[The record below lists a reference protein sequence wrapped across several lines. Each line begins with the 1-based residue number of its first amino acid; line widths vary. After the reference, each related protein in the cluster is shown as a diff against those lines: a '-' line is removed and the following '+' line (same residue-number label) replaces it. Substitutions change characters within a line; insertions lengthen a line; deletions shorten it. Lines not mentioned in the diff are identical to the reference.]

1 MWTPRRV
8 LLLILGIGVF
18 GVAYGVYS
26 RFLGS
31 IDGLPQLPAEFLAR
45 RADSDPFLPPTQTVT
60 DKKLLLAFGQNCEEI
75 GYNYKLELP
84 AKGIIIAT
92 NQYSIDPD
100 GRLKLTPFSLATIK
114 ERPGAAHPEINSIHC
129 DLGYLEFDKPVKTMQ
144 EIGARRI
151 MACELLGDP
160 GLLSHDSRRGL
171 IHLINNRGTPETNDD
186 LALVTSGPV
195 SYRESSQPGLPLDK
209 ARPEISTSAAV
220 QIVDKRNQ
228 PQSTTVTAQGMQV
241 YLLTETPGTAAK
253 RPGAKNNSSFG
264 GVRRVVLPANVN
276 MNLWLDSG
284 GGFLASSKPQPAAA
298 TPATAAKQER
308 TNLQISTMGPF
319 TYDIAPEGD
328 RARFDRL
335 PPSATTL
342 PNSVRVVRPQSRS
355 AESVLNDQLEC
366 DSLELK
372 FAAKG
377 TIRLPSSA
385 DKSPKTAAKSS
396 GEPDRTQIEWI
407 HAWGQFVVLTSDEE
421 KLEAR
426 GNDLFHD
433 AIAKTTTLHG
443 NPETVALK
451 DGNEIHAPVLILHG
465 GDDKA
470 QQHAEARG
478 AGYFRMLDRNGQQ
491 RTVLGRWKDRLV
503 YRKEEIRDALT
514 LTGDAIFEDPASGQ
528 YLRGDSIK
536 LVLAP
541 DGKKIDPSTIGAAG
555 NRPKPQR
562 LEAYGNVVA
571 RAPELSVQN
580 TEELVV
586 LFKDITPAPVASP
599 APAAP
604 VAAAPP
610 APAPAPLAGL
620 GGKPRD
626 KDKPTQPIDVRAR
639 RIQVFLLMASGDQ
652 TQLDRV
658 DCEGNVYVR
667 QAPAPPQTKPVEMRG
682 TGLNLRHTPEG
693 NILEVKGDLQN
704 PGEVALPELEL
715 IGPYIKID
723 QVENTAEVVGI
734 GSMKFESQT
743 DLQGKKL
750 DKPMPLMVT
759 WKQKMRFNGTTA
771 LFHGH
776 VQADQADTSLLCNN
790 MQVFLNRPVSLQ
802 QPQPGKPKGPDSS
815 AANVDKVIC
824 DNQGQTL
831 PQPVTITENIRGP
844 DGKLLR
850 YQRIE
855 TDTVAMH
862 KEEGLMEAGPGS
874 VRILQPGSKGDNP
887 LAPQKN
893 GVKTVATTKAPDEEY
908 KLTWIQYGR
917 ALRVDNPKRTATF
930 HKNVEVLHLPKDDPC
945 LQSEF
950 NALVDK
956 LPPGAVYLRCERL
969 DVYGSKD
976 ANGRTQQ
983 QFMARDRAEV
993 QAAEFSGR
1001 ASVIKYDE
1009 AKQLVIF
1016 EGTEGSMAEL
1026 YRTVVK
1032 GEPPQEIKA
1041 EKIIYNRQTGAFK
1054 TEGTRK
1060 ITAGGAKR

>member
-1 MWTPRRV
+1 MWTPRRI
-8 LLLILGIGVF
+8 LLLILGVGVF
-18 GVAYGVYS
+18 GGAYGVYS

-31 IDGLPQLPAEFLAR
+31 IDGLPQLPTEFIAR
-45 RADSDPFLPPTQTVT
+45 RADSDPFLAPTQTVT

-92 NQYSIDPD
+92 NQYDIDPD

-114 ERPGAAHPEINSIHC
+114 DRPGGAHPEIYSVHC
-129 DLGYLEFDKPVKTMQ
+129 DLGFLEFDKPVKTMQ
-144 EIGARRI
+144 EIGTRRI
-151 MACELLGDP
+151 VACELLGDP
-160 GLLSHDSRRGL
+160 GILSHDPRRGL
-171 IHLINNRGTPETNDD
+171 IHLLHNRGTPETDDD
-186 LALVTSGPV
+186 LSLVTGGPV

-209 ARPEISTSAAV
+209 ARPEISTTAAV
-220 QIVDKRNQ
+220 QIIDRRNA

-241 YLLTETPGTAAK
+241 FLLTETPGIAAK
-253 RPGAKNNSSFG
+253 RSSAKNSASVS

-284 GGFLASSKPQPAAA
+284 GAFLATAKPAAA
-298 TPATAAKQER
+298 APAGGKAER

-335 PPSATTL
+335 PPSATPL
-342 PNSVRVVRPQSRS
+342 PNSVRVVRPQARS
-355 AESVLNDQLEC
+355 AQSVLNDQLEC
-366 DSLELK
+366 DALELK
-372 FAAKG
+372 FAAKSTG
-377 TIRLPSSA
+377 NPSDSVIKPSKPTSA
-385 DKSPKTAAKSS
+385 RP
-396 GEPDRTQIEWI
+396 GEPERTQIEWI

-443 NPETVALK
+443 QPETVALK
-451 DGNEIHAPVLILHG
+451 EGNEIHAPVLILHG
-465 GDDKA
+465 GDDKT

-491 RTVLGRWKDRLV
+491 RTVMGRWKDRLV
-503 YRKEEIRDALT
+503 FRKEESRDALT
-514 LTGDAIFEDPASGQ
+514 LTGEATFEDPASGQ
-528 YLRGDSIK
+528 FLRGDTIK
-536 LVLAP
+536 LVMSP
-541 DGKKIDPSTIGAAG
+541 DSKGIDPRALGTTGS
-555 NRPKPQR
+555 RPKPQR

-571 RAPELSVQN
+571 RAPEINVQD

-586 LFKDITPAPVASP
+586 LFKDPTPPPVP
-599 APAAP
+599 
-604 VAAAPP
+604 AAAPSSGTPASAPPSP
-610 APAPAPLAGL
+610 APAPAVGI
-620 GGKPRD
+620 GTKSRNNEKP
-626 KDKPTQPIDVRAR
+626 KQPINLRAR
-639 RIQVFLLMASGDQ
+639 RIQVFLVMATGDQ

-658 DCEGNVYVR
+658 DCEGNVFVH
-667 QAPAPPQTKPVEMRG
+667 QDPTAPQTKPVEMRG
-682 TGLNLRHTPEG
+682 TGLNLRHLPEG
-693 NILEVKGDLQN
+693 NILEVKGDLQT
-704 PGEVALPELEL
+704 PGEVTLPELEL

-723 QVENTAEVVGI
+723 QVENVAEVVGI

-750 DKPMPLMVT
+750 DRPMPLMVT

-776 VQADQADTSLLCNN
+776 VQADQAETSLLCNN

-802 QPQPGKPKGPDSS
+802 QPQPGQQRPADSS

-831 PQPVTITENIRGP
+831 PQPVTITENVRGP

-862 KEEGLMEAGPGS
+862 KEEGLMEAGPGA
-874 VRILQPGSKGDNP
+874 VRILQPGTKSDNP
-887 LAPQKN
+887 LAPPPNTGGKPAA
-893 GVKTVATTKAPDEEY
+893 KDKPAEEEY
-908 KLTWIQYGR
+908 KLTWIRYGR
-917 ALRVDNPKRTATF
+917 ALRVNNPNRTATF

-945 LQSEF
+945 LQSDF
-950 NALVDK
+950 GSIVDR
-956 LPPGAVYLRCERL
+956 LPPGAVFLSCERL
-969 DVYGSKD
+969 DVYGQKTAD
-976 ANGRTQQ
+976 GRTQQ
-983 QFMARDRAEV
+983 QFTATERARV
-993 QAAEFSGR
+993 QAAEFYGS
-1001 ASVIKYDE
+1001 ANVIKYDE
-1009 AKQLVIF
+1009 AKQLIVF
-1016 EGTEGSMAEL
+1016 EGSDGANAEL
-1026 YRTVVK
+1026 YLTKVK
-1032 GEPPQEIKA
+1032 GGDAQTIKA
-1041 EKIIYNRQTGAFK
+1041 KKITYNRQTGAFK
-1054 TEGTRK
+1054 TDETRM
-1060 ITAGGAKR
+1060 ITAGGSKR